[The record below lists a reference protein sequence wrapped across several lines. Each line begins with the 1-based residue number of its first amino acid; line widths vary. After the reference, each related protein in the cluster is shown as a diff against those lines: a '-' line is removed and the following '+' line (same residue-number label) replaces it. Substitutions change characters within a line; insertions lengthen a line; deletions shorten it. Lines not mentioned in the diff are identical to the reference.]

1 MLLDY
6 ETTSPICKGASRPE
20 ALLALY
26 ASMFL
31 TFHLARAISCGPQ
44 RAIPVRSEEVLLVMG
59 VGCAGPYRTMVQPVI
74 GFDWTCLMTMH
85 IL

>member
-6 ETTSPICKGASRPE
+6 ETSPICKGASRPE

-31 TFHLARAISCGPQ
+31 TFHLERAISCGPQ
-44 RAIPVRSEEVLLVMG
+44 RAIPVGSEEVLLVIG
-59 VGCAGPYRTMVQPVI
+59 DGCGGPYRTMVQPLI
-74 GFDWTCLMTMH
+74 GLDWTCLMTTH